1 MVPLRVL
8 FGRSGA
14 GKSTILDGIAAAVSG
29 YPSLARGR
37 SARGMAGVLLKDS
50 EHVQVLGLL
59 DTILDA
65 LKRKKSGFEEEALIE
80 EVDALLDR
88 FEAEKVLEDEW
99 IVDLVES
106 VADRDHRAETL
117 IGLETERVMALVPDR
132 NRLDDWTVA
141 AFLGDGIRQIP
152 EYSYEG
158 EDLTDIAY
166 PEGRL
171 DAAFETKV
179 LDLLGIAY
187 TSHLVDPSHIPLA
200 VNLLTAILGSEW
212 LLLDGSGQIQ
222 IMIDRE
228 KLSRDTQEA
237 IEVLGKVGGDVF
249 SRESWV
255 KHLAATSLVLPSLLY
270 MVASSMCN
278 GKGRFLRTGQ
288 TVQVDRLQEFCG
300 YGGSTHTFDEWRPR
314 VVNLGGDVE
323 QSVAEFAGGLTRGLP
338 LLHDRLLGQLIDW
351 QSERGRNEAEARII
365 ESGLLAPM
373 AVSRNQKRQG
383 QEDGPDR
390 DRWLLATPD
399 GVQVRPT
406 VEACCQILSHRT
418 NELMPDFLLA
428 HGEVQV
434 QVRPIP
440 EWTQPDAP
448 RLSVSLVQGETSIPL
463 ERVGSGIRRWMA
475 TIIDWAFQDL
485 IGSRLVLEEDGQP
498 PATRAQLT
506 REEKAELSGRIL
518 EMEFRG
524 PTSPGL
530 LIIDEPE
537 LHLDQRLQLDIA
549 EWLKGVSRQGT
560 SVVLASHSPAFLT
573 YPEHEAV
580 LTGVVLESGAIT
592 TIDMTSSLLEWC
604 EEFGQLVGLSSAD
617 TILLASGFIVVEGP
631 HDSDVLRHFYGPEL
645 DAARIRLLHLMGTH
659 GESALIDSEYLV
671 SLGKPMGIL
680 LDKIK
685 RDRHTIM
692 TKNEN
697 NLTNEERSLKRM
709 WSGLERRGVYA
720 EGAGH
725 PFPDIMCALPE
736 DAVRRAYPKATF
748 SGWSELEG
756 RYKKARSENF
766 KSFAL
771 REMGLKVNAT
781 KFIQRVLKH
790 CGEDAEPAKG
800 LRKAMNQLL
809 AHLTTNPGHATEL

>member
-1 MVPLRVL
+1 ML

-29 YPSLARGR
+29 YPSLAGGR

-50 EHVQVLGLL
+50 EHVQVLGML
-59 DTILDA
+59 DTVLDA
-65 LKRKKSGFEEEALIE
+65 LKRKKSELEKEALIE
-80 EVDALLDR
+80 EFDAALDR

-99 IVDLVES
+99 IVDLAES
-106 VADRDHRAETL
+106 VADPDHRAETL
-117 IGLETERVMALVPDR
+117 VGLETERVMALVPDR

-179 LDLLGIAY
+179 LNLLGIAY
-187 TSHLVDPSHIPLA
+187 TSYLVDPSHIPLA
-200 VNLLTAILGSEW
+200 VNLLTAILGSGW
-212 LLLDGSGQIQ
+212 LLLEGSGEIQ

-237 IEVLGKVGGDVF
+237 IEVLGKVGIDAF
-249 SRESWV
+249 SNEQWV
-255 KHLAATSLVLPSLLY
+255 KRLAPKQRLVFPSLLY
-270 MVASSMCN
+270 LVAASMRK

-288 TVQVDRLQEFCG
+288 TVKAGHLEAFCDE
-300 YGGSTHTFDEWRPR
+300 GGSTHTFDEWRPR

-323 QSVAEFAGGLTRGLP
+323 QSVAEFAGGLTRGLL
-338 LLHDRLLGQLIDW
+338 LLHDRLLGPLIDW
-351 QSERGRNEAEARII
+351 QSKPGRNEAEKRII

-373 AVSRNQKRQG
+373 VSRNQKRQG

-399 GVQVRPT
+399 GVRVRPT

-428 HGEVQV
+428 HGEVLV

-440 EWTQPDAP
+440 EWTQPGAP
-448 RLSVSLVQGETSIPL
+448 RLSVSLVQGETSIAL

-485 IGSRLVLEEDGQP
+485 MGSRLVLEEDGQ
-498 PATRAQLT
+498 LS

-549 EWLKGVSRQGT
+549 EWLKGASRQGT

-617 TILLASGFIVVEGP
+617 AILLASGFIIVEGP
-631 HDSDVLRHFYGPEL
+631 HDSEVLRHFYGPEL

-692 TKNEN
+692 TKHED

-709 WSGLERRGVYA
+709 WNGLERRGVYA

-800 LRKAMNQLL
+800 LRKAMSQLL
-809 AHLTTNPGHATEL
+809 AHLTAKPGHGTEL